1 MEQEVPAQVA
11 DTAAPAPEPLEI
23 VEVQDTPQGAA
34 PVEAQVVPPQ
44 ETLLAG
50 KYRTAADLEKA
61 YKEAERMAS
70 EKAQEAA
77 MFRRVAEERMA
88 QPYTPPYAPP
98 QAPADFN
105 EKLRSHLEEDPAGTL
120 TSMIEFTARRMMQE
134 QQEQQRATLARFQQ
148 FAQQPGYGDVMNE
161 VATQLPFAT
170 QPLDPV
176 EGAFLKARLAKLERE
191 LAARTGAPQ
200 PPMYAESARV
210 ASRPGSTGL
219 RVEVEGDVSRIKN
232 RLGDEFN
239 DVARM
244 VAKHKANGGNMDS
257 FSIDDYMRGRN

>member
-1 MEQEVPAQVA
+1 MDEQNPAQVA
-11 DTAAPAPEPLEI
+11 DTVAPAPRAPLEVVEVGDTAEGAAPA
-23 VEVQDTPQGAA
+23 
-34 PVEAQVVPPQ
+34 EAQAVPPQ

-50 KYRTAADLEKA
+50 KYRTPQDLEKA

-98 QAPADFN
+98 APPADFN

-120 TSMIEFTARRMMQE
+120 TSMIEFTARRMMAE

-170 QPLDPV
+170 PLDPV
-176 EGAFLKARLAKLERE
+176 EGAFLRARLAKLERE
-191 LAARTGAPQ
+191 LAMRSGTPT

-210 ASRPGSTGL
+210 ASRPGNGGI
-219 RVEVEGDVSRIKN
+219 RVEIEGDVSRLKN
-232 RLGDEFN
+232 RLGDGFN

-257 FSIDDYMRGRN
+257 FSIDDYERGRN